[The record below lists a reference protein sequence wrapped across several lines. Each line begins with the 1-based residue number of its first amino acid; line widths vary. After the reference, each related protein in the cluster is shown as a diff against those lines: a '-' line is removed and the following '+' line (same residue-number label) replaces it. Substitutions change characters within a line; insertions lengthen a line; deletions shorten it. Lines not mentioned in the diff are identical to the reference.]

1 MKTLQLSN
9 FSLSGSETDRVPG
22 EPRHMNLVGKRVA
35 ALAATA
41 SILAL
46 GVPVAGASAAVPT
59 GLASHRVTAS
69 APQARPAVTDSGP
82 TIIGPR
88 ISGGTVTQGLAAGLQ
103 FSSSSAPQAI
113 SVLSG
118 NAGGTVAGGH

>member
-9 FSLSGSETDRVPG
+9 FSAGDAIQRLAT
-22 EPRHMNLVGKRVA
+22 
-35 ALAATA
+35 LAASV
-41 SILAL
+41 SILAI
-46 GVPVAGASAAVPT
+46 GIPNAGASAAVPR

-69 APQARPAVTDSGP
+69 APQARPAVSDSGP

-113 SVLSG
+113 SVLSS
-118 NAGGTVAGGH
+118 NAGGSVASGH